1 MFEGASPEKDADMSR
16 KIVEIGDVA
25 FGEEGAIC
33 VIAGPC
39 LLESAEL
46 TRKCAEAV
54 KKATDECGVGGVF
67 KASYDKANR
76 SSGRSPRGP
85 GIDEGLRTL
94 EMVREETGLPVMSD
108 VHSPEEAERA
118 ACVLDAVQIPAFLCR
133 QTDLLHAAGR
143 TGKPVNVKKGQFM
156 APEDMKNVVGKLED
170 AGCRQILLTERGT
183 SFGYH
188 NLVSDMRALVKMR
201 EAGYPVVFD
210 ATHSVQAPGGL
221 GESSGGDR
229 RMVPYLARAAAGVGV
244 DGFFL
249 ECHPKPDEA
258 LSDGPNMIDVAEL
271 DSLLA
276 SLRAINAARLDS
288 R

>member
-1 MFEGASPEKDADMSR
+1 MTAARVVVK
-16 KIVEIGDVA
+16 IGDVA
-25 FGEEGAIC
+25 FGRAGAIC

-39 LLESAEL
+39 LIESEEL
-46 TRKCAEAV
+46 VAHCAKKVKEAV
-54 KKATDECGVGGVF
+54 DACGVGGVF

-85 GIDEGLRTL
+85 GMDRGLKIL
-94 EMVREETGLPVMSD
+94 EMVRRETGLPVMSD

-118 ACVLDAVQIPAFLCR
+118 ARVLDAIQIPAFLCR
-133 QTDLLHAAGR
+133 QTDLLRAAGR

-156 APEDMKNVVGKLED
+156 APEDMKHVVGKLEE

-188 NLVSDMRALVKMR
+188 DLVSDMRALVRMR
-201 EAGYPVVFD
+201 ESGYPVVFD

-221 GESSGGDR
+221 GEISGGDR
-229 RMVPYLARAAAGVGV
+229 SMVPHLARAAAGVGV
-244 DGFFL
+244 DAFFL

-258 LSDGPNMIDVAEL
+258 LSDGPNMVDVDDL
-271 DSLLA
+271 QPLLA
-276 SLRAINAARLDS
+276 SLRAIDLARLRS